1 MVIFAAAHALTF
13 SIAPRSY
20 SSGATKTAAKLLLEA
35 VGLSQWQCWCV
46 LGETEM
52 LPLLISCW
60 KHREMDIRFT
70 HRHIKLGELI
80 SSLVLPVS

>member
-35 VGLSQWQCWCV
+35 VGLSQ
-46 LGETEM
+46 
-52 LPLLISCW
+52 
-60 KHREMDIRFT
+60 
-70 HRHIKLGELI
+70 
-80 SSLVLPVS
+80 